1 MFNNPYQ
8 RNYMQPSPMYEQNM
22 YDQIDNQIKQ
32 LQQMKE
38 QVKHN
43 QQPAINQTIQL
54 SPTSNNTIKYVGD
67 VNEVSKELV
76 FGDTPFFSKDMSIV
90 WIKNSKGD
98 IKTYELKEIVPM
110 DERDL
115 LIQNLQ
121 MQVNELR
128 KEVKTNAKS
137 IDANDDESNS
147 SKESTDVSVSRTS
160 KKKQ

>member
-54 SPTSNNTIKYVGD
+54 SPTSNNTIKYVD
-67 VNEVSKELV
+67 DINEVSKELV
-76 FGDTPFFSKDMSIV
+76 FGDTPFFSKDLSVM
-90 WIKNSKGD
+90 WLKNAKGD
-98 IKTYELKEIVPM
+98 IKSYELNEIVLKDDKDIM
-110 DERDL
+110 IE
-115 LIQNLQ
+115 NLQ
-121 MQVNELR
+121 MQINEL
-128 KEVKTNAKS
+128 KGMINNES
-137 IDANDDESNS
+137 NDNVDESIKNTKS
-147 SKESTDVSVSRTS
+147 SNVPIHTTS
-160 KKKQ
+160 PKAKK